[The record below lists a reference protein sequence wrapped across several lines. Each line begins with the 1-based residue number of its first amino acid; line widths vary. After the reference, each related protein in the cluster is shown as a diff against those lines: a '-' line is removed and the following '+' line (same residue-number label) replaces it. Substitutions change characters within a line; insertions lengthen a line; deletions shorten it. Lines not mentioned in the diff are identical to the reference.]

1 MSHGVPQDP
10 HLLPLGAVA
19 LCTNHRLVTV
29 RRLRPGQGSLA
40 TLSRGRARSGGQG
53 RQGRQGSER
62 QGFPRAI
69 RTPPLKAATRGS
81 CVVQVVALPAKPRPT
96 DLESS
101 EGWDHGREGSMGTEE
116 TCSSKFSSRQCFSP
130 RLALDSLSQ
139 LFLHFCFALL
149 SRLSSTAC
157 HIYPHSPCTKYGEI
171 SLEYDCVER
180 QVPEV
185 KPSATDLP
193 PKRYCTSPFPLTT
206 PPRPSLLGSF

>member
-1 MSHGVPQDP
+1 MRQPQACHGQEIEARPGLSRNSFKGQSP
-10 HLLPLGAVA
+10 K
-19 LCTNHRLVTV
+19 R
-29 RRLRPGQGSLA
+29 RPGQAGQA
-40 TLSRGRARSGGQG
+40 GQRTARFSTRHQD
-53 RQGRQGSER
+53 
-62 QGFPRAI
+62 PL
-69 RTPPLKAATRGS
+69 LKAATRGS